1 MKIMTCIGVAALVI
15 LAALAGYD
23 RWETEQAKAK
33 AAKADEA
40 AFMERVK
47 LRAKQWR
54 AERDAIAASKKPR
67 AP

>member
-1 MKIMTCIGVAALVI
+1 MKIMTGIGVAALVI
-15 LAALAGYD
+15 LALAGYD
-23 RWETEQAKAK
+23 RWETEQARAK

-54 AERDAIAASKKPR
+54 AEQDATAASKKPR